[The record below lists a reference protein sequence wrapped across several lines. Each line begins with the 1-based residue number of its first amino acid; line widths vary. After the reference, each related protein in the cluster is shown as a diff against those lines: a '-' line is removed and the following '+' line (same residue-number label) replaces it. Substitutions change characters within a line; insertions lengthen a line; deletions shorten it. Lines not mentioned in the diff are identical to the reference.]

1 MKFSRLSTMVR
12 QEFDPGRRLFSLR
25 LQIAVLVAGAAL
37 LGVGYFL
44 EQSLHRWVHR
54 EQLQYML
61 VAWDPTAWF
70 VWLIAAPVVLALVR
84 KFPLTR
90 GQFPRHLPRILIG
103 SLLIYVGVV
112 NVRFLLRVVPN
123 LWLPDERDLPVD
135 WNTYWASSI
144 VSLPMDF
151 LTFGGFFA
159 AALAIDY
166 YFKHRQRAEE
176 TLQLRLRTAQLES
189 ELAQAELTALRGQLH
204 PHFLFNSFN
213 AVSTLVRQQRNAA
226 AVETIAQLSALLR
239 SAIERTGKHDLALED
254 EIEFI
259 HRYLEIERIRFG
271 EKLRLVFEIDP
282 ATLPARVPN
291 LLLQPLVEN
300 AIKHGISRL
309 TAPGTLRLA
318 SRLVEG
324 RLELVIDNDGPDPAT
339 TRAPT
344 SERPGGIGLTNTRSR
359 LERAY
364 GANYRFDMVRRSD
377 GGMTVRLNLPFQSES
392 GL

>member
-1 MKFSRLSTMVR
+1 M
-12 QEFDPGRRLFSLR
+12 
-25 LQIAVLVAGAAL
+25 
-37 LGVGYFL
+37 
-44 EQSLHRWVHR
+44 
-54 EQLQYML
+54 
-61 VAWDPTAWF
+61 
-70 VWLIAAPVVLALVR
+70 
-84 KFPLTR
+84 
-90 GQFPRHLPRILIG
+90 
-103 SLLIYVGVV
+103 
-112 NVRFLLRVVPN
+112 
-123 LWLPDERDLPVD
+123 
-135 WNTYWASSI
+135 
-144 VSLPMDF
+144 
-151 LTFGGFFA
+151 
-159 AALAIDY
+159 
-166 YFKHRQRAEE
+166 
-176 TLQLRLRTAQLES
+176 
-189 ELAQAELTALRGQLH
+189 
-204 PHFLFNSFN
+204 
-213 AVSTLVRQQRNAA
+213 
-226 AVETIAQLSALLR
+226 
-239 SAIERTGKHDLALED
+239 
-254 EIEFI
+254 
-259 HRYLEIERIRFG
+259 
-271 EKLRLVFEIDP
+271 FEIDP